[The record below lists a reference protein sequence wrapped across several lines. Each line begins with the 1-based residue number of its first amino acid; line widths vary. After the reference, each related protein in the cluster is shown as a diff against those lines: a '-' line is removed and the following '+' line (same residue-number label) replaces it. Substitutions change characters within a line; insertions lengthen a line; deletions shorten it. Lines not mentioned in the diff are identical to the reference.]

1 MARETNGPNEQEVR
15 MVALEHKFNDLLAFV
30 HMIVP
35 HMVKAPKLEKYNGRG
50 DLMIHLQMYCWKMA
64 QYANNE
70 PLMIQTF

>member
-1 MARETNGPNEQEVR
+1 MT
-15 MVALEHKFNDLLAFV
+15 
-30 HMIVP
+30 VP
-35 HMVKAPKLEKYNGRG
+35 PMFKAPKLKKYNGRG